1 MKSLALPFSLLVAV
15 SLYGSTASAEERPG
29 RGSTHPLAW
38 DALEKS
44 AEAKPGENATGFS
57 FKVTNQSSAAVVIK
71 GAHTSCGCTVAELPA
86 TPWTLAAGAS
96 GDIKVVVDH
105 GGKEGRVTKTV
116 EIDSSAGLQ
125 TLLVTVNVPPPDET
139 QRECNRQI
147 AAANRQAV
155 FRGECASC
163 HAAPIGTKTGGE
175 LLLAACAICHVSAHR
190 ASIVPD
196 LMTAREHRDAAF
208 WRKWIGEG
216 KEQTL
221 MPAFAR
227 ERGGP
232 LTNEQIESLVEFCV
246 RNLPTEP
253 RKTE

>member
-1 MKSLALPFSLLVAV
+1 MKSLACLLSLLVAGV
-15 SLYGSTASAEERPG
+15 LVLPAARSGEASPA
-29 RGSTHPLAW
+29 PLVW
-38 DALEKS
+38 DAMEKS
-44 AEAKPGENATGFS
+44 AEATPGQNATAFA
-57 FKVTNQSSAAVVIK
+57 FKVTNPSAAAVVIK
-71 GAHTSCGCTVAELPA
+71 SARTSCGCTVAELPA
-86 TPWTLAAGAS
+86 TPWTLAAGTS

-116 EIDSSAGLQ
+116 EIESSAGLH

-155 FRGECASC
+155 FRGDCASC

-175 LLLAACAICHVSAHR
+175 LFLAACTICHVSAHR
-190 ASIVPD
+190 ASFVPD
-196 LMTAREHRDAAF
+196 LMTAREKRDAAF

-232 LTNEQIESLVEFCV
+232 LTTEQIESLVEFCV
-246 RNLPTEP
+246 RNLPSEP
-253 RKTE
+253 RTTE